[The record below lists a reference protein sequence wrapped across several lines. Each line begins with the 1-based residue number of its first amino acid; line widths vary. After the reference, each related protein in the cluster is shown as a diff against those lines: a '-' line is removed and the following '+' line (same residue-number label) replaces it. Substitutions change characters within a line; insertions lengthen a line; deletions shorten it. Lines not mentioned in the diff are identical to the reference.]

1 MSTCLTTGG
10 YQINNMASRIG
21 LSGKTQSQSQDPVGL
36 VLHDIKD
43 ITKSIE
49 TWEAWK
55 CELNN
60 SYNMLE
66 TPICLFGGLY
76 MPYQLPKMMDKL
88 NWTKT
93 MMN

>member
-21 LSGKTQSQSQDPVGL
+21 LSGK
-36 VLHDIKD
+36 
-43 ITKSIE
+43 IE